1 MNLPGYSPDF
11 NADEAVWGWAREEA
25 VLGQQ
30 GGGAGA
36 CRQIPGRAVQP
47 ERRGETA
54 LPDGPAIKGRNTPAR
69 LPPRFPAPG
78 KCTSHLG
85 FGLGYPMANQHQTFA
100 WYRAPISYQF
110 SLCRRSIG
118 TLAEY
123 VESDKEET
131 LSAWAETAESIS
143 DPVIREGVWLH
154 LASEGYDFDIL
165 NQLTFRALFVTSVS
179 LFEFELLRMCDK
191 AQRHSNNQE
200 LTIDPYKFDWRKAK
214 GYLSSLGVRVPAD
227 LVEWN
232 DVQSLYGIRNAVVHR
247 GGLLLSFDD
256 DLDFARRQGIVVQR
270 EGNPRPNS
278 QNTPVFVK
286 LELTRTFCGEAL
298 DTFERL
304 LLQVSDAWVSKL
316 ILGKD

>member
-1 MNLPGYSPDF
+1 M
-11 NADEAVWGWAREEA
+11 V
-25 VLGQQ
+25 
-30 GGGAGA
+30 
-36 CRQIPGRAVQP
+36 
-47 ERRGETA
+47 
-54 LPDGPAIKGRNTPAR
+54 
-69 LPPRFPAPG
+69 
-78 KCTSHLG
+78 
-85 FGLGYPMANQHQTFA
+85 NQHQTFA

-118 TLAEY
+118 TLAEGI
-123 VESDKEET
+123 ESDKEDT

-154 LASEGYDFDIL
+154 LASEGYDLDIL
-165 NQLTFRALFVTSVS
+165 NQLTFRALFVASVS
-179 LFEFELLRMCDK
+179 LFEFELLRMCDM

-200 LTIDPYKFDWRKAK
+200 PTIDPYKFDWRKAK

-247 GGLLLSFDD
+247 GGLLLSFDV
-256 DLDFARRQGIVVQR
+256 DLDFARRRGIVVQR

-278 QNTPVFVK
+278 QNTPVSVK
-286 LELTRTFCGEAL
+286 LELTRAFCGEAL

-304 LLQVSDAWVSKL
+304 LLRVSDAWVSKL
-316 ILGKD
+316 ILEKIRRSRKL

>member
-1 MNLPGYSPDF
+1 
-11 NADEAVWGWAREEA
+11 
-25 VLGQQ
+25 
-30 GGGAGA
+30 
-36 CRQIPGRAVQP
+36 
-47 ERRGETA
+47 
-54 LPDGPAIKGRNTPAR
+54 
-69 LPPRFPAPG
+69 
-78 KCTSHLG
+78 
-85 FGLGYPMANQHQTFA
+85 MAHQHQTFA
-100 WYRAPISYQF
+100 WHRALISYQF
-110 SLCRRSIG
+110 SLCRRSIE

-123 VESDKEET
+123 VESDKDET

-143 DPVIREGVWLH
+143 DPVIRQGVWLH

-165 NQLTFRALFVTSVS
+165 NQLTFRALFVASVS

-200 LTIDPYKFDWRKAK
+200 PTIDPYTFDWRTAK
-214 GYLSSLGVRVPAD
+214 GYLSRLGVQVPAD

-232 DVQSLYGIRNAVVHR
+232 DVQSLYRIRNAVVHR
-247 GGLLLSFDD
+247 GGLLRSFDD
-256 DLDFARRQGIVVQR
+256 GLDFARRQGIVVQR